1 MDRMKWLALII
12 DSI

>member
-1 MDRMKWLALII
+1 MDRMKWLAVIV